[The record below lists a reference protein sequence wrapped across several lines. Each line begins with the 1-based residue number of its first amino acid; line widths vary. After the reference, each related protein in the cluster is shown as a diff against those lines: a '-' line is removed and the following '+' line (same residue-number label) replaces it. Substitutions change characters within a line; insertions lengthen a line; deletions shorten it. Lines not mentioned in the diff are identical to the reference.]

1 MLENRSCWGF
11 ASFVKCGII
20 EIMKAEIIGIGTE
33 ILLGQIINTNSGY
46 LSKKLAELGIDVFY
60 HTTVGDNPLRLY
72 TAIMRALARSD
83 IVITTG
89 GLGPTVDDITLNVIS
104 KVAEEP
110 LVFKKEIARLMES
123 HFKKSNIRMPK
134 NNLRQAYIPKKA
146 KWLKNSVGTAPG
158 IIITKANKLL
168 IALPGPPLEMNPMM
182 EDNLVQE
189 IRKISP
195 KKSFILT
202 RSLKTTGLVESQLH
216 TKVSKLLKLS
226 GDTTVGIYA
235 RPGQVDL
242 KITSK
247 AKTIKQAKDNIQ
259 KIEKK
264 LKKILGDLIFGV
276 DNETLEGNV
285 VKLLKNKTLA
295 IAESC
300 TGGLLSSRIVDIP
313 KTSKNLIMSVVAYSN
328 KSKTEILDI
337 PTSLLRKEGAVSR
350 AVCKKLANNIR
361 DLAAS
366 DIGISITGIAGPG
379 GATQKKPI
387 GLIYIGLSS
396 NRKTFVKEFRFSG
409 ERKTIKLLSSQA
421 ALDMLR
427 NHLITSK

>member
-1 MLENRSCWGF
+1 
-11 ASFVKCGII
+11 
-20 EIMKAEIIGIGTE
+20 MKAEIVGIGTE

-46 LSKKLAELGIDVFY
+46 LSKKLAELGINVFY

-72 TAIMRALARSD
+72 TAIIRALARSD

-89 GLGPTVDDITLNVIS
+89 GLGPTVDDITLEVIS

-110 LVFKKEIARLMES
+110 LVFKKEIARLMEN
-123 HFKKSNIRMPK
+123 HFKKRNIRMPK

-146 KWLKNSVGTAPG
+146 RWIKNSVGTAPG
-158 IIITKANKLL
+158 IIITKGKKLL

-189 IRKISP
+189 IKKISP

-216 TKVSKLLKLS
+216 TKVSNLLKLS
-226 GDTTVGIYA
+226 GATTLGIYA

-247 AKTIKQAKDNIQ
+247 AKTIKQAKDNIH

-264 LKKILGDLIFGV
+264 LKRILGDLIFGV
-276 DNETLEGNV
+276 DNETLEGNI

-328 KSKTEILDI
+328 KAKTEILDI
-337 PTSLLRKEGAVSR
+337 PTSLLKKEGAVSR

-361 DLAAS
+361 DLATS

-379 GATQKKPI
+379 GSTKKKPI
-387 GLIYIGLSS
+387 GLVYIGLSS
-396 NRKTFVKEFRFSG
+396 STKTVIKEFRFSG

-421 ALDMLR
+421 ALNMLR
-427 NHLITSK
+427 NHLITSEKTPASKKRFKITTPKIA